1 MAMGLDRENKNQ
13 AKKLTKVI
21 STKLSIEDFNR
32 FERYTNYAYQ
42 AGKIDEPKTSKFLR
56 FIVTCPFNELGL

>member
-42 AGKIDEPKTSKFLR
+42 AGK